1 MKRPGAVEK
10 TLDRIQ
16 SWRDAVHDLTLRSTF
31 IVGFPGE
38 TDAEFEE
45 LLDFLKVAQLDR
57 VGCFKYSPVEG
68 AAANELP
75 DAVPEELKEERLER
89 FMEVQAEI
97 SAARLDAK
105 IGREIEVIVDEEDE
119 VGTLARSHADAPE
132 IDGVVYLE
140 GVFDLQPGTRL
151 KVRVEEADEHDLW
164 ASPV

>member
-1 MKRPGAVEK
+1 M
-10 TLDRIQ
+10 
-16 SWRDAVHDLTLRSTF
+16 
-31 IVGFPGE
+31 
-38 TDAEFEE
+38 
-45 LLDFLKVAQLDR
+45 
-57 VGCFKYSPVEG
+57 
-68 AAANELP
+68 P

-140 GVFDLQPGTRL
+140 GVFDLKPGTRL

-164 ASPV
+164 ATPV